1 MRQTSFTLIEP
12 WYFIFHRDA
21 DLIINGQDVHHEMT
35 DAVAQWDN
43 QHFYE
48 FGHSIGLALSKI
60 TIGAKMANGI
70 QGALPSPIMNGVGST
85 RFQNDLERN
94 GVGSTRF
101 LNDLDW
107 NGVGSTRFQNG
118 VGSTRFQNGVGS
130 TRFQNGVGST
140 RFQNGVG
147 STRF

>member
-1 MRQTSFTLIEP
+1 MEDLGHIIHDIMNQLEECKARLGTDLQKVSQMSFTLIEP

-21 DLIINGQDVHHEMT
+21 DLIINGQDVHHELT

-70 QGALPSPIMNGVGST
+70 QGALPSSMNGVGST
-85 RFQNDLERN
+85 RFQNDISMN

-101 LNDLDW
+101 MNGMNS
-107 NGVGSTRFQNG
+107 NGVGSTRFMN
-118 VGSTRFQNGVGS
+118 SLD
-130 TRFQNGVGST
+130 
-140 RFQNGVG
+140 
-147 STRF
+147 